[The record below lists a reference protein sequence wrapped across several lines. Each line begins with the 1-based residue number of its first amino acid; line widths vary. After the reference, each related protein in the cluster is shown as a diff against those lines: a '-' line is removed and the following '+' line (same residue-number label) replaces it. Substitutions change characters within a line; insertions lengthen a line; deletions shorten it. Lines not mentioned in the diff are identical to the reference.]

1 MSAHNPRFQQMNLH
15 KAKALYPE
23 LRELSGLAS
32 DEWCESFDTKTGR
45 AEICTRDRRSG
56 IVEPIA
62 AILPDC
68 SYDDRMLMQK
78 APTYILALLILLDE
92 AFRRLKELQPK
103 PEKAPNFA
111 AECAMKCKDDHLFRK
126 SCTNATAPTPPIWSG
141 SRRAPAAS
149 SASSPWPNSTQTKT
163 PASAGCRCGRN
174 LKYGGSGSDGTIDCQ
189 AIRSAPPGCRRQA
202 RWCSRRDRDQRYDY
216 PPVARSCTTSC

>member
-1 MSAHNPRFQQMNLH
+1 MAPRNPKIQPMNLEE
-15 KAKALYPE
+15 AKALFPE
-23 LRELSGLAS
+23 IREQSGLAS
-32 DEWCESFDTKTGR
+32 DGWCESFDTKTGR
-45 AEICTRDRRSG
+45 AEICTRHRRSG

-68 SYDDRMLMQK
+68 SYYDRMLMQK

-126 SCTNATAPTPPIWSG
+126 FLHECHGADAPDLERIKTRVRSVLGVQSMVELNTDENARKRWLSL
-141 SRRAPAAS
+141 RAEF
-149 SASSPWPNSTQTKT
+149 
-163 PASAGCRCGRN
+163 
-174 LKYGGSGSDGTIDCQ
+174 D
-189 AIRSAPPGCRRQA
+189 
-202 RWCSRRDRDQRYDY
+202 RWRKRK
-216 PPVARSCTTSC
+216 